1 MKIGVVF
8 PQTEIGADP
17 LGVRDYAQA
26 AEDLGYD
33 HMLAYEHVL
42 GANPAS
48 RPGWSGPYSSA
59 DDFHEPFILFSHLAA
74 VTTRIEFVTAV
85 LILPQ
90 RQTALVAKQAAAL
103 DVLSGGR
110 FRLGLGIGW
119 NEAEYEALGENF
131 HDRGRRS
138 EEQVEVLRRLWSE
151 ESVTFEGRWHK
162 ITDAGIKP
170 LPVGRSIPI
179 WFGGGADRVM
189 RRIARMGDGWLADL
203 DRGDP
208 RNPEI
213 IATMHRYLEEAGR
226 DPAVFP
232 IEAWVM
238 IGDRG
243 PEEWA
248 EEAAAL
254 VELGCSHVAVD
265 GMRAGLRGAAAH
277 IDVITR
283 FREALRAR
291 LGV

>member
-1 MKIGVVF
+1 MHIGVVF
-8 PQTEIGADP
+8 PQTEIGNDP
-17 LGVRDYAQA
+17 VKLRDYAQA
-26 AEDLGYD
+26 AEALGYD
-33 HMLAYEHVL
+33 HMLTFEHVL

-59 DDFHEPFILFSHLAA
+59 DDFHEPFVLFSHLAA
-74 VTTRIEFVTAV
+74 ITTRIKFVTAV

-110 FRLGLGIGW
+110 FRLGVGIGW

-138 EEQVEVLRRLWSE
+138 EEQVDVMRQLWTNE
-151 ESVTFEGRWHK
+151 TVTYNGEWHT

-170 LPVGRSIPI
+170 LPVQRPIPV

-189 RRIARMGDGWLADL
+189 RRIARIGDGWLADL
-203 DRGDP
+203 EPGDP
-208 RNPEI
+208 GNPALIEK
-213 IATMHRYLEEAGR
+213 MHGYLREAGR
-226 DPAVFP
+226 DPADFP

-238 IGDRG
+238 IGDRT

-248 EEAAAL
+248 EQAAGL
-254 VELGCSHVAVD
+254 IELGCSHVAVD
-265 GMRAGLRGAAAH
+265 TMRARIGGADAH
-277 IDVITR
+277 IDAIRR
-283 FREALRAR
+283 FHEAMKAR
-291 LGV
+291 LGT